1 MDAFIATILPTGFNF
16 NPYGWQLC
24 WGQQV
29 NVNQYQAVF
38 SLLANYYGG
47 DGKTSFGLP
56 DLRGRVPIGW
66 GAKDGGNLNYAIGTK
81 SGNDAQALSISQ
93 MPVHSHTTTFAPTK
107 TDLDLKT
114 AAVTGNQTVSAKL
127 DVSTST
133 ATSNLATAGTY
144 LATTGGATT
153 KIYAATSSN
162 PVSLGGVSA
171 SLDGSPSIPELSITV
186 PGVVTG
192 GTVTVGTAGG
202 GAPVDIR
209 PSSQAINFIIC
220 MNGIYPTRE

>member
-24 WGQQV
+24 WGQQLSV
-29 NVNQYQAVF
+29 SQYQAVF
-38 SLLANYYGG
+38 ALLATNFGG
-47 DGKTSFGLP
+47 NGTTSFGLP

-66 GAKDGGNLNYAIGTK
+66 GAKDGGSLSYAIGVK
-81 SGNDAQALSISQ
+81 SGNDAHVLSLSEL
-93 MPVHSHTTTFAPTK
+93 PVHSHAATFSPTTS
-107 TDLDLKT
+107 DIELKT
-114 AAVTGNQTVSAKL
+114 PPVTGDQTVSAKL
-127 DVSTST
+127 EISTT
-133 ATSNLATAGTY
+133 AATSNLATAGTY

-153 KIYAATSSN
+153 KIYAATNPN

-171 SLDGSPSIPELSITV
+171 SLDGSPSIPELSVTV

-192 GTVTVGTAGG
+192 GAVTVGTAGG